1 MFCGEQSFISP
12 FPPCFFG
19 MTRVID
25 GDWNTLT
32 EDLAGTLWLLPQN
45 FHATRTGSWSR
56 EILRKCGTCLHVL
69 ANSKFIHSDRSLG
82 AKFLPSSAEP
92 PISWKWMEP
101 CACERVWMAGLCRGS
116 SSDQRP
122 TAGFHKRWRTELEV
136 IRSVQL
142 STFPLGVG
150 SKPTASVTSSLSLY
164 VQSSSQGPIYTALMQ
179 LG

>member
-1 MFCGEQSFISP
+1 
-12 FPPCFFG
+12 
-19 MTRVID
+19 
-25 GDWNTLT
+25 
-32 EDLAGTLWLLPQN
+32 
-45 FHATRTGSWSR
+45 
-56 EILRKCGTCLHVL
+56 
-69 ANSKFIHSDRSLG
+69 
-82 AKFLPSSAEP
+82 
-92 PISWKWMEP
+92 
-101 CACERVWMAGLCRGS
+101 MAGLCRGS

-179 LG
+179 LGQEFLEEAQITMSQHNPSSRTLEPQKMLRKVAESPYETSTCLAARAFRGQFLWSPNRARMQELLPLLSYVEMQFKLRLQLSKRPV